1 MPPLPPPPTSP
12 PVTPPIAPPVSPPLD
27 PLSEV
32 VDFSVHVKGD
42 GAREVVLGTLIA
54 TLLCFSAVAAVAV
67 YRKKRRQKEVSCV
80 QDCLSL
86 LSRAGFGKVQV
97 VPVRPPQST
106 AESVRSRSPSPTTD
120 ADAAGASN
128 AATEVQPFAALPES
142 PITTEASEPTPTEPE
157 VIATVSLDRSASD
170 MGKQQSSQ
178 MKHYRVVMRKGTSH
192 GTLSEIMED
201 VKAHGGEI
209 GFIYSP
215 NSLGFSGMLSEQL
228 VATLS
233 NSPDVLTVAASAS
246 GPIERPTSAES
257 PSPAQPIESATS
269 AEPSA
274 LRRAATSPS
283 RIFGDLLEY
292 DLDMEP
298 GASGSAQEAQASQ
311 DLGGTSSEVME
322 PGASGSAQEAQA
334 SQDLGGTSSEV
345 PRGTASGAPRQALA
359 GMLRRFSK
367 EQMGA
372 GSRMSVR
379 RVSKERTSKEQMFQQ
394 AAGPQRS
401 RRASK
406 EQMFEEIVPGAGPQG
421 SRRESKERA
430 SKEQMFRPGSAAEP
444 GAPRRASKE
453 QMFRQVKLRN
463 NPPSEASYKVEEE
476 HDDVAVTPLTSN
488 KLDTPPEVS
497 SAVDSNDDP
506 AAGDPPGQN
515 SGSAPVPVPASA
527 QQRKLAAPP
536 RRRTSPPKGSSP
548 RVCSYL

>member
-1 MPPLPPPPTSP
+1 
-12 PVTPPIAPPVSPPLD
+12 
-27 PLSEV
+27 
-32 VDFSVHVKGD
+32 
-42 GAREVVLGTLIA
+42 
-54 TLLCFSAVAAVAV
+54 
-67 YRKKRRQKEVSCV
+67 
-80 QDCLSL
+80 
-86 LSRAGFGKVQV
+86 
-97 VPVRPPQST
+97 
-106 AESVRSRSPSPTTD
+106 
-120 ADAAGASN
+120 
-128 AATEVQPFAALPES
+128 VQPFAALPES

-394 AAGPQRS
+394 AAGPQ
-401 RRASK
+401 
-406 EQMFEEIVPGAGPQG
+406 G